1 MYNAI
6 EQFNGG
12 KRQLPLA
19 NKENVTI
26 TEAGADVPTAGG
38 DDLSEL
44 ATTPAQESAGGDDRL
59 ANGACC
65 GFQSRVWQSSRRLT
79 VVSPPGL
86 GCKPHWLLCHLGLY

>member
-44 ATTPAQESAGGDDRL
+44 ARTPAQESAM
-59 ANGACC
+59 
-65 GFQSRVWQSSRRLT
+65 T

-86 GCKPHWLLCHLGLY
+86 GCKPHWLLCHFGLY